1 MSLNPLQ
8 TFANLSVRWK
18 LLIGFGFLLILLALM
33 ALIAVNE
40 TQKLVDS
47 ADRMT
52 GVALTTEKFLTARID
67 EKNFFLREEAQEGK
81 KALDRIDE
89 SIKRVQR
96 LAEDAAS
103 PEQRETLRSLEGS
116 LGEYKGFLENSV
128 LRVEEALQLQAT
140 MEENARSALSLLEQI
155 QGQVAASNALNGQDG
170 NTQNGAAAM
179 RHFLQAR
186 IAEKNFIARNSAD
199 YIAAFEG
206 ELEALSP
213 ILEQLN
219 DGASRSD
226 TRAEIAELQQNLG
239 DYQDLFTRMV
249 SAYQEVATLTAL
261 MVDEARE
268 TEGLV
273 QDAFQL
279 QRDMM
284 AAVEAE
290 TEWFLGIAVS
300 FGIVVGLTI
309 TFVIT
314 GLITRPLE
322 IIVEQA
328 EKVANGDLTGNI
340 ESTRKD
346 ELGRL
351 ISVIQKM
358 TVNLRSLIK
367 DLHDGVTQL
376 ASSSEELSAVTE
388 QTSAGA
394 RQQRDETDQAATAM
408 NEMTA
413 TVHEV
418 SQNASSAAQSAEL
431 ADEHAKEGF
440 NLVKQSAKQV
450 DTLSDDI
457 EDSKARIQKLNGDVN
472 DIGKILD
479 VIDGIAEQTNLLALN
494 AAIEAA
500 RAGEHGKG
508 FAVVADEVRGLAQRT
523 QSSVEQIEGL
533 IKKLQESSSE
543 AAQSMDRNS
552 DSADAAVAVVKN
564 AGEALKTIA
573 EAVSNI
579 QSMNHQIAAAV
590 EEQSSV
596 AESINEGVVTIR
608 EVTEQ
613 SATATEQIA
622 ISSNELAKLGGELHK
637 TVSRFSI

>member
-1 MSLNPLQ
+1 MSVNLLQ

-40 TQKLVDS
+40 TRRLVDS

-52 GVALTTEKFLTARID
+52 GVALTTEKFLTARLD
-67 EKNFFLREEAQEGK
+67 EKNFFLRENFQEGK
-81 KALDRIDE
+81 KALATIDE
-89 SIKRVQR
+89 AVKSAQG
-96 LAEDAAS
+96 LAENAESA
-103 PEQRETLRSLEGS
+103 EQRETLRSLEGS
-116 LGEYKGFLENSV
+116 LSKYKGFLENSMSLV
-128 LRVEEALQLQAT
+128 KEASQLKAT
-140 MEENARSALSLLEQI
+140 MEENARNALSQLEQI
-155 QGQVAASNALNGQDG
+155 QSHPITSTPLGGQGDSA
-170 NTQNGAAAM
+170 QNGVAAM

-186 IAEKNFIARNSAD
+186 IAEKNFIARQSSD
-199 YIAAFEG
+199 YIADFEK
-206 ELEALSP
+206 ELEALSQSLAELSDRSDRSGVGAE
-213 ILEQLN
+213 ISELEEGLGKYRELFAQMVSSYLDVAKLN
-219 DGASRSD
+219 D
-226 TRAEIAELQQNLG
+226 
-239 DYQDLFTRMV
+239 
-249 SAYQEVATLTAL
+249 L

-268 TEGLV
+268 AEALV
-273 QDAFQL
+273 QGALRL
-279 QRDMM
+279 QRDLMSE
-284 AAVEAE
+284 VE
-290 TEWFLGIAVS
+290 TETKWFLGIAVS
-300 FGIVVGLTI
+300 FGIIVGLAI
-309 TFVIT
+309 AFVIT
-314 GLITRPLE
+314 SLITRPLE
-322 IIVEQA
+322 IIVDQA

-346 ELGRL
+346 ELGQL

-394 RQQRDETDQAATAM
+394 RQQREETDQAATAM

-457 EDSKARIQKLNGDVN
+457 EDSKARIQKLHGDVN

-523 QSSVEQIEGL
+523 QSSVEQIEDL

-552 DSADAAVAVVKN
+552 DSADAAVAVVRN

>member
-1 MSLNPLQ
+1 MLVS
-8 TFANLSVRWK
+8 SG
-18 LLIGFGFLLILLALM
+18 IFG
-33 ALIAVNE
+33 
-40 TQKLVDS
+40 
-47 ADRMT
+47 
-52 GVALTTEKFLTARID
+52 
-67 EKNFFLREEAQEGK
+67 EEAISLRQ
-81 KALDRIDE
+81 A
-89 SIKRVQR
+89 
-96 LAEDAAS
+96 
-103 PEQRETLRSLEGS
+103 ETLRKIQASLQS
-116 LGEYKGFLENSV
+116 YKALLLDSIAQ
-128 LRVEEALQLQAT
+128 VEVTTELKAG
-140 MEENARSALSLLEQI
+140 MEESGRTTLSLLEQI
-155 QGQVAASNALNGQDG
+155 QEQVDG
-170 NTQNGAAAM
+170 NASVSGASSGIREVNAAI
-179 RHFLQAR
+179 RHFLSAR
-186 IAEKNFIARNSAD
+186 IAEKHFISRASDD
-199 YIAAFEG
+199 YVTDLKQ
-206 ELEALSP
+206 ELSSVMERGTRLDNASYNIGNQALTTKLVEAIDNYRAQFGKMVESRER
-213 ILEQLN
+213 LEQLS
-219 DGASRSD
+219 GS
-226 TRAEIAELQQNLG
+226 
-239 DYQDLFTRMV
+239 MV
-249 SAYQEVATLTAL
+249 E
-261 MVDEARE
+261 EARNAGALIEEAFIDQRSLMTDVGNE
-268 TEGLV
+268 TQWYLGT
-273 QDAFQL
+273 
-279 QRDMM
+279 
-284 AAVEAE
+284 AVA
-290 TEWFLGIAVS
+290 IA
-300 FGIVVGLTI
+300 IVVGLGI
-309 TFVIT
+309 ALIIT
-314 GLITRPLE
+314 GLITKPLE

-340 ESTRKD
+340 ESIRKD

-351 ISVIQKM
+351 IAVIQTM

-367 DLHDGVTQL
+367 ELHDGVSQL

-394 RQQRDETDQAATAM
+394 RQQREETDQAATAM

-440 NLVKQSAKQV
+440 NLVKQSVTQV
-450 DTLSDDI
+450 DALSDDI
-457 EDSKARIQKLNGDVN
+457 EDSKKRIQKLQGDVS

-523 QSSVEQIEGL
+523 QSSVEQIEAL
-533 IKKLQESSSE
+533 ISKLQQSSAD

-552 DSADAAVAVVKN
+552 DSADATVVVVRN

-579 QSMNHQIAAAV
+579 QSMNLQIAAAV

-596 AESINEGVVTIR
+596 AESINVGVTTIR

-622 ISSNELAKLGGELHK
+622 IASNELAKLGGELHK
-637 TVSRFSI
+637 TVSRFTV